1 MLSYVYIALF
11 IITSDPITVELK
23 EKILNYIIV
32 HIREVHRKPLPIVAA
47 CEPKAECETTST
59 YTPLDTV
66 KVTETIYEPEQSVEG
81 NVVSEI
87 QFPGTVS
94 SVVSSPPVSQV
105 KTEPTVAAPT
115 LQSLQQAPQYPPT
128 VQPQGLGSQLS
139 FSFGSVPKLEPAA
152 PALGTLGQWQPF
164 SFVPAGQ
171 AAQGSAA
178 TSQLYPPSQMNPV
191 ATFSLSSQATQP
203 LPLTSSSAMRGW
215 GKRSHGRQRRAETL
229 VAPSAAAVVESV
241 SNPPPPLVQ
250 GSTASPVC
258 FKIVNIVVKSSI
270 Q

>member
-1 MLSYVYIALF
+1 M
-11 IITSDPITVELK
+11 ELK
-23 EKILNYIIV
+23 EKIVNDITV

-47 CEPKAECETTST
+47 CGPAECETTST
-59 YTPLDTV
+59 CTPLDTV
-66 KVTETIYEPEQSVEG
+66 KVTETIYEPGPSVEG

-105 KTEPTVAAPT
+105 KTEPTVAAPI

-128 VQPQGLGSQLS
+128 VQPQGLGSQPS

-164 SFVPAGQ
+164 SFGCAGQ

-191 ATFSLSSQATQP
+191 FTFSPLSQATQP
-203 LPLTSSSAMRGW
+203 LLQTSSSAMRG
-215 GKRSHGRQRRAETL
+215 KRSHGRQQRAEN
-229 VAPSAAAVVESV
+229 VGVGMAPSAAAVVESA
-241 SNPPPPLVQ
+241 PPLAQ
-250 GSTASPVC
+250 GSTDSPVR
-258 FKIVNIVVKSSI
+258 FKIVNIVVKSVAGAS
-270 Q
+270 